1 MFREVDLDDDG
12 WVTFPEFS
20 QWWCERQQASKGKL
34 DAALIEQIRTTWK
47 LHDRDGNDRLDEAE
61 FASVISALAGDW
73 SSPGTAGKAA
83 AADVDSF
90 LQSNGIFVRRKS
102 RFLPLARSHSTL
114 AQDVKDW
121 DAEIQSARER
131 PAHSPTPT
139 RRQCR
144 RHRPH
149 SYKTRARLLVRTCAG
164 F

>member
-1 MFREVDLDDDG
+1 MFREVDLDGNG

-47 LHDRDGNDRLDEAE
+47 QHDRDGNDRLDEAE

-102 RFLPLARSHSTL
+102 RFLPLARSH
-114 AQDVKDW
+114 
-121 DAEIQSARER
+121 R
-131 PAHSPTPT
+131 
-139 RRQCR
+139 
-144 RHRPH
+144 
-149 SYKTRARLLVRTCAG
+149 
-164 F
+164 